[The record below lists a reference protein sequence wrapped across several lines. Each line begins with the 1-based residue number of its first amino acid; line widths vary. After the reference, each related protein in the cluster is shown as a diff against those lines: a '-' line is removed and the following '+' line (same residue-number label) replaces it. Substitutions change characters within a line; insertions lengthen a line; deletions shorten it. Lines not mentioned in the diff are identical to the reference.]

1 MIRLS
6 YCLAVISLIST
17 PLMAQQNFASVPTA
31 SNSSAVQTTRP
42 TNPANTSLDT
52 SKPFSRL
59 ALGGGISTLGINL
72 QAATNINR
80 YANLRVSGNIFSHT
94 VNDISSNG
102 FTANAKL
109 DLATLGA
116 SVDYYPWP
124 THGFR
129 VSPGLLLYNQN
140 SMSADAIVY
149 GGQSFKLNDVEY
161 YSSANDPI
169 HADPKIGFHSTNPA
183 FTLTTGWGNMISR
196 KGGHWSFPFEIG
208 AAFIGDPSFSMSLTG
223 TACDYY
229 GEHCVNAGTDPSV
242 QADLQ
247 AQNAKYR
254 KDLQPLRFFPI
265 LSTGIS
271 YNFNILRTR

>member
-208 AAFIGDPSFSMSLTG
+208 AAFIGDPSFNMSLTG

-229 GEHCVNAGTDPSV
+229 GENCVDAGTDPSV